1 MPDSWYVAIKG
12 QRQGPL
18 SPAQLK
24 QMASAGL
31 LGPADLLWKEGMSE
45 WIRCDTVKGLLTS
58 SEAAGGVEKTGGGP
72 PRLTPPRVGGIP
84 PLAPRMA
91 PRIASGPPPIGGP
104 PGLAGTSITG
114 VFPTTGTSGPAIAL
128 STVPVS
134 LPTVPLP
141 GVSRAFEYAEF
152 LPRVGATILD
162 GLFLALVGCVPV
174 GLIGVAVAVVGNANA
189 ADPTAVT
196 IAQGVLQ
203 QLVGLLV
210 AACYFILSDSS
221 GKQGTWGKQI
231 VGIKVTDLNGARVT
245 AGRATGRYCAKFFL
259 SNCTCGTAYLMPL
272 FTERK
277 QTLHDMVSGCLV
289 LKR

>member
-1 MPDSWYVAIKG
+1 MSDSWYVAING

-58 SEAAGGVEKTGGGP
+58 SGQAGGVQKTGGGP
-72 PRLTPPRVGGIP
+72 PRLAPPRVGAIP
-84 PLAPRMA
+84 PQAPRMV
-91 PRIASGPPPIGGP
+91 PRIASAPPPIGGP
-104 PGLAGTSITG
+104 PGLVGTSLTG
-114 VFPTTGTSGPAIAL
+114 FPPTIGTTGPTIAVP
-128 STVPVS
+128 TVPVS
-134 LPTVPLP
+134 LPTEPLSV
-141 GVSRAFEYAEF
+141 GTQAFEYAEF
-152 LPRVGATILD
+152 MPRVGATILD

-174 GLIGVAVAVVGNANA
+174 GLIGVAVVIVGNANA
-189 ADPTAVT
+189 ADPMAVA
-196 IAQGVLQ
+196 IAQGILQ
-203 QLVGLLV
+203 QLVALLV
-210 AACYFILSDSS
+210 GGCYFILSDSS

-231 VGIKVTDLNGARVT
+231 VGIKVTDMNGNRVT
-245 AGRATGRYCAKFFL
+245 AGRATGRYCAKFL
-259 SNCTCGTAYLMPL
+259 SNCTCGIAYLMPL

-289 LKR
+289 LKK